1 MPSAARVE
9 FAMSEVQEK
18 ELALAFDG
26 QASKFEKAPVQSDPA
41 ALARLVNFTDLLP
54 CSRVF
59 DVGCGPGL
67 VAEAFLT
74 RGHWVV
80 GVDLSEQMVIRAR
93 ERCARFGQRA
103 TFEQGSVHDSK
114 LQSFDAVVSRFVA
127 HHAPDPLLLV
137 RAQLAHVRTG
147 GVVVVYD
154 HTTDP
159 RPEAAAW
166 HQSIER
172 ARDRTHAANPTP
184 GKLADLLAEAG
195 LVQLALREEEFEL
208 DFDEWFDR
216 GTPSKSKPEVRA
228 MLLSGTAR
236 GFAPMPRAD
245 GGLTLR
251 CFREMVRGIRPA

>member
-1 MPSAARVE
+1 
-9 FAMSEVQEK
+9 
-18 ELALAFDG
+18 LAFDG
-26 QASKFEKAPVQSDPA
+26 QASKFEQAPVQSDPA

-159 RPEAAAW
+159 RLSW
-166 HQSIER
+166 TS
-172 ARDRTHAANPTP
+172 TSGST
-184 GKLADLLAEAG
+184 AG
-195 LVQLALREEEFEL
+195 R
-208 DFDEWFDR
+208 R
-216 GTPSKSKPEVRA
+216 VRA
-228 MLLSGTAR
+228 SQRFG
-236 GFAPMPRAD
+236 PC
-245 GGLTLR
+245 
-251 CFREMVRGIRPA
+251 CFREPREASRPRRELMEDSPCTAFARWFAESGRLDRAVLGQRQSSQ